1 MNITLIRSARTL
13 LPAALAALT
22 LGAPMAAQAQ
32 AQAQAGPHNYPTSD
46 RVFFVEA
53 CAAQHPGTRFEM
65 ISKCSCVLDKI
76 AAKVPFNEFETMSTA
91 TNAFSIG
98 GERGNYI
105 RDVEMLTDEIKR
117 FKEVQAAAK
126 KGCFI
131 NVEAK

>member
-22 LGAPMAAQAQ
+22 LGAPTAAQAQ
-32 AQAQAGPHNYPTSD
+32 TGPHNYPTSD

-53 CAAQHPGTRFEM
+53 CVAQHPGTRFEM